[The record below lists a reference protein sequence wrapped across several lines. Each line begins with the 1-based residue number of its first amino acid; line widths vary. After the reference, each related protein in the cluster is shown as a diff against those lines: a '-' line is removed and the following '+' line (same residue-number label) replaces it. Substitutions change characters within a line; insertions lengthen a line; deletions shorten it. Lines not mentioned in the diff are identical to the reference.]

1 VLTLFRVMNGALL
14 KHSREL
20 LSYLREDVNA
30 YIFIGA
36 PRIPLYHVSTILRNF
51 YIVTSKCDDIYV
63 TKTARTLGIL
73 LDAKAVNLGNYL
85 IAGVGGVD
93 PWHSILRL
101 RELLRNHQGKRVLL
115 FSYFPAHGLCD
126 SIPELSV
133 RSGLPELRN
142 LIDDFKPYVFVSL
155 SGIDCV
161 TRRNET
167 EIHSISKNTSFLDL
181 KFIP

>member
-1 VLTLFRVMNGALL
+1 MNGALF

-20 LSYLREDVNA
+20 RSYSCGDFKA

-36 PRIPLYHVSTILRNF
+36 PRIPLHHVSAFLRNF
-51 YIVTSKCDDIYV
+51 HVVTSKCDDIYV
-63 TKTARTLGIL
+63 TKTARSLGIL
-73 LDAKAVNLGNYL
+73 LDANVVDLGNYL

-101 RELLRNHQGKRVLL
+101 RELLRNQQGKRILL

-126 SIPELSV
+126 SIPELGV

-142 LIDDFKPYVFVSL
+142 LIDEVKPYVFISL
-155 SGIDCV
+155 SSLDCIV
-161 TRRNET
+161 HHNET
-167 EIHSISKNTSFLDL
+167 EIHSISKNTLFLDL
-181 KFIP
+181 RFIS